1 MLKILSQLLRFLHKH
16 QSVSQGPVMSCVPHK
31 CGYLLKH
38 FDTFCYC
45 DSVFSRITAI
55 IHFLPVFPSYKI
67 FLSILIQKTT
77 TRRAEEESSRI
88 PGLLRAGSA
97 VQSPC
102 DSGPQF
108 QHQLS
113 GNNNLSCP
121 RLRTGS
127 SLELVTVET
136 S

>member
-31 CGYLLKH
+31 CGYLLKY

-45 DSVFSRITAI
+45 NSVFSGITAI
-55 IHFLPVFPSYKI
+55 IHSLPVFPSYKI
-67 FLSILIQKTT
+67 FLSILIQKTA
-77 TRRAEEESSRI
+77 TRRVEESSRI

-97 VQSPC
+97 MQSLC

-113 GNNNLSCP
+113 GTNNLSCP

-127 SLELVTVET
+127 SCELVTVET